1 MADSVAY
8 DKNFDNIINGNNY
21 RFNVGLVT
29 ADGRYQ
35 ELKIASI
42 NSLVIEDQFTDF
54 FHKGY
59 IIINNRYD
67 GVERLADVKNKE
79 KLTVSPNFVPDKGFI
94 FRGDS
99 RDFLLIDIMPKV
111 DETTYGFNDDEKAN
125 NVFRILFT
133 FSIYN
138 TEEIAGELPGEKFKK
153 LYFWDIYYDLL
164 RNKNSY
170 FSTSNF
176 LNNKQDIIYLSNA
189 DRGISTGVAIKH
201 FLQDFFNK
209 EDGLSITINEE
220 EFDTGSTSVF
230 FSAPARFKGI
240 DCLKYLLNR
249 HVSDANNNFDQGFLR
264 KSRSNA
270 SFSLQSLGSIF
281 KRALT
286 ENSPSIGQYYLETF
300 KLGEYSDSSNEF
312 VIESVAFTPPN
323 SLYLGKYG
331 TISNFI
337 YDPMPGEY
345 SQQDVVTTLVHSY
358 NYDEKSFNIDQ
369 DRNTIMAA
377 LSVYGKNYVEPFNKL
392 CPDDNAYIN
401 FYPGEYRLQQK
412 NIKNVLSVVEVNADQ
427 RLAAGRNKTLFN
439 NIFLNNTVCFKV
451 PGSTHRQAG
460 RFIGINREGATAYSD
475 FDSKILGVYFVIEV
489 KHMFEGNDYYNELR
503 CVKTYSYDN
512 LFLNTKSR

>member
-1 MADSVAY
+1 MADSIAY
-8 DKNFDNIINGNNY
+8 DENFNNIINGNNY
-21 RFNVGLVT
+21 RFNIGLVT

-42 NSLVIEDQFTDF
+42 NSLVIEDLFTDF
-54 FHKGY
+54 YHKGY

-79 KLTVSPNFVPDKGFI
+79 RLTVTTNFIADKGFI

-99 RDFLLIDIMPKV
+99 RDFLIVDIMPKL
-111 DETTYGFNDDEKAN
+111 DDTQFSFNDDNKAN
-125 NVFRILFT
+125 TSFRMLFT

-153 LYFWDIYYDLL
+153 LYFWDIYHDVLK
-164 RNKNSY
+164 NKNSY
-170 FSTSNF
+170 FSTSNY
-176 LNNKQDIIYLSNA
+176 LKNKPGINNLSNTE
-189 DRGISTGVAIKH
+189 RGIPTGVAIKY
-201 FLQDFFNK
+201 FLQEFFNK
-209 EDGLSITINEE
+209 DDGLSISINEN
-220 EFDTGSTSVF
+220 EFDSGSTSVF

-240 DCLKYLLNR
+240 DCLTYLLNR

-264 KSRSNA
+264 KSRSDS
-270 SFSLQSLGSIF
+270 SFSLQSLGTYF
-281 KRALT
+281 KKALT
-286 ENSPSIGQYYLETF
+286 ENSPSIGQYFLETF
-300 KLGEYSDSSNEF
+300 KIGEYSDKNNEF
-312 VIESVAFTPPN
+312 IIESVSFTPPN

-331 TISNFI
+331 TISNFV

-345 SQQDVVTTLVHSY
+345 TQQDLVTTLVHSY
-358 NYDEKSFNIDQ
+358 NNDEKSFNIDQ
-369 DRNTIMAA
+369 DRNTIMSI

-392 CPDDNAYIN
+392 CPDENAHIN
-401 FYPGEYRLQQK
+401 FYPGEYRMQQK
-412 NIKNVLSVVEVNADQ
+412 NVKNILSVVEVNADQ
-427 RLAAGRNKTLFN
+427 RLAAGRNRAIFN
-439 NIFLNNTVCFKV
+439 NVFLNNTVLFKV

-475 FDSKILGVYFVIEV
+475 FDSKILGVYFVLEV
-489 KHMFEGNDYYNELR
+489 KHLFEGNDYFTELR